1 MSKILF
7 VSGWYPTEDKP
18 SFGIFV
24 RRHAEAAALSNNVA
38 VLYIRTVYSDAAKLF
53 SIQQGTKNNLFE
65 VIITINKRK
74 FPFAPLSFIL
84 KYLFFLRALIK
95 GYNIILS
102 HYGKPDLIHGNI
114 LFEGGIQALLLKS
127 IYGIPFVCSEQWTGY
142 MPQDGSYKGLLRK
155 WFSKQISLK
164 AKYIL
169 PISNH
174 LKEAMTA
181 QGLNARYVII
191 PNVVN
196 TQIFHPYPTG
206 RAKGKTKML
215 HVSSLDERQKNFSG
229 ILRAF
234 KKISLK
240 DKDAYLTVSG
250 GKNNLAAAKQLV
262 IETGIE
268 AGKVI
273 FTGHQDEHELA
284 RTYSEASFLL
294 MFSNYETLCC
304 VALEAIACG
313 IPVVAT
319 RSGGIEEV
327 VNDSNGI
334 LVDSKNEEQLVTA
347 IEEISGDLQRFS
359 PLNLFHYINDN
370 FSYEKVNQKLNEIYI
385 LALIK

>member
-24 RRHAEAAALSNNVA
+24 RRHAEAAALNNDVA
-38 VLYIRTVYSDAAKLF
+38 VLYIRTTYSGDEKLF
-53 SIQQGTKNNLFE
+53 NVRSGIENKLFE
-65 VIITINKRK
+65 VIITINKSK
-74 FPFAPLSFIL
+74 LPFAPLFFL
-84 KYLFFLRALIK
+84 FKYLFFLRALIK
-95 GYNIILS
+95 GYNIIVS
-102 HYGKPDLIHGNI
+102 HYGKPDLVHGNI
-114 LFEGGIQALLLKS
+114 LFEGGMQALMLKS
-127 IYGIPFVCSEQWTGY
+127 IYGIPYVCAEQWTGY
-142 MPQDGSYKGLLRK
+142 MPEDGSYKGLMRK
-155 WFSKQISLK
+155 WCSKQIALK

-196 TQIFHPYPTG
+196 TQIFHPSPTG
-206 RAKGKTKML
+206 KAKGKTKML

-234 KKISLK
+234 KKISMQ
-240 DKDAYLTVSG
+240 DKEAYLTVSG
-250 GKNNLAAAKQLV
+250 GKDNLVAAKKLV

-268 AGKVI
+268 DDKVI
-273 FTGHQDEHELA
+273 FMGHQNESELA
-284 RTYSEASFLL
+284 STYSDASFLL

-327 VNDSNGI
+327 VNSSNGI
-334 LVDSKNEEQLVTA
+334 LVDTHNEEQLVSA
-347 IEEISGDLQRFS
+347 IEAISVNLEQFS
-359 PLNLFHYINDN
+359 PLNLFHYVNDN
-370 FSYEKVNQKLNEIYI
+370 YSYEKINHQLNEVYTQT
-385 LALIK
+385 LTK